1 MKKITLLFV
10 VLCMAYVASGQSDIT
25 IVAKYREAYKR
36 VQAELDSMNKSA
48 EELQS
53 RNAEKQELLKQNE
66 SNFEK
71 LLAVYQNPITEW
83 RSDSHTLS
91 VTKENFESL
100 KEMFL
105 DNPEMTRKI
114 DNPEMTREIK
124 DAISRIDK
132 AICLDKA
139 QRLLQERYDENS
151 VKSSALKVEDLVF
164 DKRED
169 KKLKAMV
176 LNDLNKYGEIRELL
190 RDYLRELSDRAV
202 KNDLNNKF
210 VLKGLQQDGLR
221 YVYVFLE
228 ECKGEYNVENFIQEY
243 PYLYGVMMEFVGKL
257 MSDNQEGTKDDYR
270 RIIDKL

>member
-10 VLCMAYVASGQSDIT
+10 VLCMAYVASGQSDIM
-25 IVAKYREAYKR
+25 IVAKYREAYER
-36 VQAELDSMNKSA
+36 VQAELDNMNKSA
-48 EELQS
+48 EELQL
-53 RNAEKQELLKQNE
+53 RNAKKQELLKQNE

-100 KEMFL
+100 KEMFR
-105 DNPEMTRKI
+105 DNPEMTRK
-114 DNPEMTREIK
+114 IK

-151 VKSSALKVEDLVF
+151 VKSSALKVEALVF